1 MPEFEKLPEGY
12 SIDRRIEDSRTAQQQ
27 QEGAGYEALPQGY
40 RLPGTE
46 PTAYEKDY
54 AAMPW
59 SEVASSAAKEA
70 IPSFGRALKAIPEAV
85 INYEETGQ
93 ALKQAGQGI
102 ASKVRGAFGEK
113 QDPAQKAET
122 EGIINA
128 MMEPFTSMAGFK
140 KALAT
145 DPFSVLSTA
154 AIPVTGGAAGLA
166 KGAQLAGTATTAG
179 KALSGLSKAA
189 GTTAT
194 LMDPVSTTMAA
205 GKLVGEKVLAPGA
218 KATASEISGLAPNQ
232 MELAYQAGKTKEPAI
247 KDAFNTYASGKG
259 DPVDLSQSTSKALK
273 DLKSDFIDDWRTGKE
288 AMIASQK
295 GIPFDEVD
303 RAIQEARNTIGPRA
317 SARKNGLAAHAELD
331 AIENDIAKLKAMPPG
346 SFENT
351 LGGFDQLKRELWQEQ
366 KGAPNDMAQTAIKQV
381 HAGVSQ
387 ALRDTAPEYAK
398 HMDQYM
404 YMLDNMNNIQRTLG
418 ATDKMAAT
426 REMTKLIKAQ
436 NDATNN
442 QLIQQLA
449 KYDPTIPY
457 KVAGAAIHQAAGHPS
472 NWSNAFTLSQLAN
485 LAWGFQRG
493 DPIHMMGAAAAM
505 AGKRLYGTPQKV
517 GEMAYG
523 AGKYSGSETAKAL
536 EAAAPTADIIRRA
549 AQGPLQRTQDEELME
564 QFRPQRASGGRVSD
578 KLVTMVDRARKN
590 INNQTESLLS
600 THDNHVARAL
610 EIANQNLEG

>member
-12 SIDRRIEDSRTAQQQ
+12 SIDRRIEESRVSQEQ

-93 ALKQAGQGI
+93 ALKQAAQG
-102 ASKVRGAFGEK
+102 AGSKIRGAFGEK

-122 EGIINA
+122 EGVINA
-128 MMEPFTSMAGFK
+128 IFEPFTSVAGFK

-194 LMDPVSTTMAA
+194 LMDPLSTTMAA
-205 GKLVGEKVLAPGA
+205 GKIAGEKIVSPLA
-218 KATASEISGLAPNQ
+218 KKTAAEASGVSPTALEQ
-232 MELAYQAGKTKEPAI
+232 AYQAGKSPDAAI
-247 KDAFNTYASGKG
+247 KDSFNTFATGQKSA
-259 DPVDLSQSTSKALK
+259 VDLSQDMSQAVRSLRDAEMAKWGKTKEGILELQQDVPFDK
-273 DLKSDFIDDWRTGKE
+273 ILKSIED
-288 AMIASQK
+288 
-295 GIPFDEVD
+295 
-303 RAIQEARNTIGPRA
+303 ARGRIGPIETARINGIRA
-317 SARKNGLAAHAELD
+317 HKVLD
-331 AIENDIAKLKAMPPG
+331 SIEEDLLQRQAMPAG
-346 SFENT
+346 SFGKSVAG
-351 LGGFDQLKRELWQEQ
+351 LDQLKRELYAEQ
-366 KGAPNDMAQTAIKQV
+366 ATAPNKMAETALKNV
-381 HAGVSQ
+381 YAGITGT
-387 ALRDTAPEYAK
+387 LGDTAP
-398 HMDQYM
+398 QYTKLM
-404 YMLDNMNNIQRTLG
+404 RDYERLLDNMGTIKSTLG
-418 ATDKMAAT
+418 T
-426 REMTKLIKAQ
+426 REGANASAEMIKLIKAQ
-436 NDATNN
+436 NDLTKNKFI
-442 QLIQQLA
+442 LQLA
-449 KYDPTIPY
+449 EHDPTLPY
-457 KVAGAAIHQAAGHPS
+457 KIAGAAIHEAAGKPF
-472 NWSNAFTLSQLAN
+472 NWVNSLTPAQMAN
-485 LAWGFQRG
+485 LAGSFYSGIPGHTATSALMIAGQR
-493 DPIHMMGAAAAM
+493 M
-505 AGKRLYGTPQKV
+505 LTPANV
-517 GEMAYG
+517 GQISYG
-523 AGKYSGSETAKAL
+523 AGRVAGSRPVQAL
-536 EAAAPTADIIRRA
+536 EEAAPAITAGRRA
-549 AQGPLQRTQDEELME
+549 IQGPLQRTQDEELME